1 MASLEVKAGISAGS
15 VVGLGGAYLGVRLLI
30 RNVVYDTLVTEY
42 NYPSIKKLLDGV
54 VKPYGGNLNLPDAQS
69 FADALVPIMS
79 FASPY
84 TAIDDVLKK
93 GRESEFW
100 PKKYK
105 KTPTGGRLVEDAL
118 FKAFRAAYYT
128 PADATAEE
136 MGRIALTTFTVEYAK
151 AKLALKG

>member
-30 RNVVYDTLVTEY
+30 RNVVYDTLVKEY
-42 NYPSIKKLLDGV
+42 NYPAIKKLLDGV

-84 TAIDDVLKK
+84 TAIDDVLKR
-93 GRESEFW
+93 GRKSEFW
-100 PKKYK
+100 PKKFK
-105 KTPTGGRLVEDAL
+105 KTPTGGKLVEDAL
-118 FKAFRAAYYT
+118 FKAMRAAYYT
-128 PADATAEE
+128 PADATTEE
-136 MGRIALTTFTVEYAK
+136 MARAALTTFGVEYAK
-151 AKLALKG
+151 ARLAIKG